1 MSCDGSILLNHD
13 GSERRAEASKSLRR
27 FEVIDAIK
35 AEIEE
40 ECPGTVSCA
49 DIRAAASGDATV
61 LLGGAHTIGWSPCSS
76 AQHRLHNYAGI
87 GRPDESLDYRY
98 ANFLAKKE
106 CRWAFEYVDRDARTP
121 QTFDSVCF
129 KNLQDH
135 TRLLSTDQ
143 SLYSDP
149 RTSSIVDALAD
160 GPEFFNHQFA
170 VSMTKLGNILVPTV
184 QDGQFAV
191 SMTKL
196 GNILVPTVQDGGEI
210 RTRCY
215 SVNSNY

>member
-1 MSCDGSILLNHD
+1 ML
-13 GSERRAEASKSLRR
+13 
-27 FEVIDAIK
+27 
-35 AEIEE
+35 IEMLE
-40 ECPGTVSCA
+40 
-49 DIRAAASGDATV
+49 
-61 LLGGAHTIGWSPCSS
+61 
-76 AQHRLHNYAGI
+76 
-87 GRPDESLDYRY
+87 
-98 ANFLAKKE
+98 
-106 CRWAFEYVDRDARTP
+106 P

-149 RTSSIVDALAD
+149 RTSPIVDALAD

-170 VSMTKLGNILVPTV
+170 VSMAKLGNV
-184 QDGQFAV
+184 
-191 SMTKL
+191 
-196 GNILVPTVQDGGEI
+196 LVPTVQDGGEI

>member
-1 MSCDGSILLNHD
+1 MWIWIYSNCMLM
-13 GSERRAEASKSLRR
+13 LRFVFGR
-27 FEVIDAIK
+27 G
-35 AEIEE
+35 
-40 ECPGTVSCA
+40 PYNW
-49 DIRAAASGDATV
+49 
-61 LLGGAHTIGWSPCSS
+61 LGYMQFSTA
-76 AQHRLHNYAGI
+76 HRLYNHAGI

-106 CRWAFEYVDRDARTP
+106 SRWAFEYVDRDARTP

-149 RTSSIVDALAD
+149 RTSPIVDASAD
-160 GPEFFNHQFA
+160 GPEFFNH
-170 VSMTKLGNILVPTV
+170 
-184 QDGQFAV
+184 QFAV

-215 SVNSNY
+215 SVNSNYWKILFL

>member
-1 MSCDGSILLNHD
+1 MWIWIYSNCMLM
-13 GSERRAEASKSLRR
+13 LRFVFGR
-27 FEVIDAIK
+27 G
-35 AEIEE
+35 
-40 ECPGTVSCA
+40 PYNW
-49 DIRAAASGDATV
+49 
-61 LLGGAHTIGWSPCSS
+61 LGYMQFSTA
-76 AQHRLHNYAGI
+76 HRLYNHAGI

-106 CRWAFEYVDRDARTP
+106 SRWAFEYVDRDARTP

-149 RTSSIVDALAD
+149 RTSPIVDESAD
-160 GPEFFNHQFA
+160 GPEFFNH
-170 VSMTKLGNILVPTV
+170 
-184 QDGQFAV
+184 QFAV